1 MVFPPQGT
9 GGIGVAVADTRTA
22 TIVVAASN
30 SLDPTLAPAAYRCDG
45 VDDHVEIQ
53 AALDA
58 LPATGG
64 QVVLL
69 DGTFN
74 CEATCGRNISNV
86 AVRGQGNSTI
96 LTTSTAD
103 LTFLSFV
110 GASGTELTG
119 ITIADMQIDGAN
131 VSDHGIYFEYV
142 DKSLIQNVYSRRH
155 ASGTG
160 IRLTGIVLTSSD
172 FNRIIGN
179 TCSENTYNGI
189 YLYSNS
195 NNNIITGNTCQG
207 NTDCGIY
214 LYPSNNNTVT
224 GNTCSENTNN
234 GISLYINSNNT
245 VTGNTCQ
252 GNGGCGIY
260 LYSNSNNTITG
271 NTCQGNSYHGIF
283 LFSSNNNTVTG
294 NTCSENEGEGIRLCN
309 SNSNTVT
316 GNTCSG
322 NGYEGIYLFSSNN
335 NTVTG
340 NTCIANS
347 QESTNSYDDICVI
360 NDSNYN
366 NIQGNTC
373 RAGTLANVPQYGIN
387 IASADCDGNVVT
399 NNDLYNDGFGTG
411 SFNDSGTLTVT
422 AAGNRT

>member
-45 VDDHVEIQ
+45 VNDHVEIQ
-53 AALDA
+53 AALNA

-86 AVRGQGNSTI
+86 TIRGQGNSTI

-103 LTFLSFV
+103 LTFFSFV

-142 DKSLIQNVYSRRH
+142 DKSLIQNVCSRRH

-160 IRLTGIVLTSSD
+160 IWLTGIDLVNSD

-179 TCSENTYNGI
+179 TCSENAYEGI
-189 YLYSNS
+189 ELNTS

-207 NTDCGIY
+207 NGDCGIY
-214 LYPSNNNTVT
+214 IYPSNNNTIT
-224 GNTCSENTNN
+224 GNTCSENTTD
-234 GISLYINSNNT
+234 GISLRT
-245 VTGNTCQ
+245 
-252 GNGGCGIY
+252 
-260 LYSNSNNTITG
+260 NSNNTITG
-271 NTCQGNSYHGIF
+271 NTCQGNGNCGIY
-283 LFSSNNNTVTG
+283 LYSSNNNTVTG
-294 NTCSENEGEGIRLCN
+294 NTYQRN
-309 SNSNTVT
+309 S
-316 GNTCSG
+316 
-322 NGYEGIYLFSSNN
+322 YYGIYLYSSNN

-347 QESTNSYDDICVI
+347 QESTNSYDDICVL
-360 NDSNYN
+360 NDSDYN

-373 RAGTLANVPQYGIN
+373 RAGTLANKPRYGIN
-387 IASADCDGNVVT
+387 ITSADCDGNMVT
-399 NNDLYNDGFGTG
+399 NNDLHNDGFGTG
-411 SFNDSGTLTVT
+411 SFNDSGTGTVT